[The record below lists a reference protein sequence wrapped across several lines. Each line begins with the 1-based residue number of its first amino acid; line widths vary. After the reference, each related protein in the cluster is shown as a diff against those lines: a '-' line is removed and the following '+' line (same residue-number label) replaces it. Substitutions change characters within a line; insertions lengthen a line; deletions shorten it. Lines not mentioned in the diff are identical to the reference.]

1 MIATTERPPA
11 SDIRT
16 ALIAVFTAYNTHP
29 LPLAMPATPTEWA
42 RDCRAAAEE
51 LRIPSDLDTADAL
64 VGEFLNGV
72 LQTPLAESGTPSVAG
87 DATLR
92 ETLREPQ
99 RNNLSLV
106 SNGAPSPGLYPRCLL
121 RAWAPQLNPQLS
133 NSCLLPLRV
142 SCRITP
148 KHLPRFIQDVAGTM
162 PCPFSAKRQPM
173 SPPA

>member
-42 RDCRAAAEE
+42 RDYRAAAEG

-72 LQTPLAESGTPSVAG
+72 LQDTARGVWDPIGRRWRDS
-87 DATLR
+87 
-92 ETLREPQ
+92 
-99 RNNLSLV
+99 
-106 SNGAPSPGLYPRCLL
+106 
-121 RAWAPQLNPQLS
+121 
-133 NSCLLPLRV
+133 
-142 SCRITP
+142 
-148 KHLPRFIQDVAGTM
+148 
-162 PCPFSAKRQPM
+162 
-173 SPPA
+173 